1 MVRNN
6 IMGKTIKIGLLG
18 SGTVGSGVVEV
29 LKKNVDEISQKAG
42 TEIEIK
48 KILVRDLKKKRPH
61 LEGMELTDDIND
73 ILKDEDIDIIVEL
86 MGGLHPAREYMLR
99 AMKAGKHVVTANKD
113 VVAQFGKDMFD
124 AAKENRVEFLFEASV
139 GGGIPII
146 TPLKESLTAN
156 RITEVM
162 GIVNGTTNYM
172 LTQMTNCGNDY
183 ETALREA
190 QELGY
195 AEANPAA
202 DVEGYDAA
210 RKVAILASLAF
221 STRVTL
227 DDVSVEG
234 ITHITPQDIEYAKEL
249 GYVIKLLA
257 IANDSE
263 KGVDVRVHPAFLKK
277 DHPLASVNDVFN
289 AIFIKGNAIGEAMF
303 YGQGAGSLPTASAVV
318 ADIITVAREI
328 VKGIY
333 AAVDCSAFQV
343 KPFCP
348 LEETESSYYIRLLVA
363 DQPGVLGTI
372 ATVFGDQGVS
382 LKSVI
387 QTQRVKDQAEIVV
400 VTHHV
405 YHKQLLKAEQVLL
418 NLPVVTTISNVIR
431 VETKK
436 GEV

>member
-1 MVRNN
+1 
-6 IMGKTIKIGLLG
+6 MGKTIKIGLLG

-343 KPFCP
+343 KSFCP

>member
-1 MVRNN
+1 
-6 IMGKTIKIGLLG
+6 MGKTIKIGLLG

-29 LKKNVDEISQKAG
+29 LKKNVDEISEKAG
-42 TEIEIK
+42 TGIEIK
-48 KILVRDLKKKRPH
+48 KILVRDLKKKRPQ
-61 LEGMELTDDIND
+61 LEGMELTDDINE

-202 DVEGYDAA
+202 DVEGFDAA

-343 KPFCP
+343 KQFCP

>member
-1 MVRNN
+1 
-6 IMGKTIKIGLLG
+6 MGKTIKIGLLG
-18 SGTVGSGVVEV
+18 SGTVGTGVVQV
-29 LKKNVDEISQKAG
+29 LKQNTDEISQKAG
-42 TEIEIK
+42 TLIEIK
-48 KILVRDLKKKRPH
+48 KILVRSLTKKRPA
-61 LEGMELTDDIND
+61 LAGIELTDDIND
-73 ILKDEDIDIIVEL
+73 ILRDEDIDIVVEL

-124 AAKENRVEFLFEASV
+124 AAKDNRVEFLFEASV

-146 TPLKESLTAN
+146 TPLKESRTAN

-172 LTQMTNCGNDY
+172 LTQMTNYGRDY
-183 ETALREA
+183 ESALQEA
-190 QELGY
+190 QEMGY

-202 DVEGYDAA
+202 DVEGFDAA
-210 RKVAILASLAF
+210 RKAAILASLAF
-221 STRVTL
+221 NTRVTL

-234 ITHITPQDIEYAKEL
+234 ITHITPQDIDYAREL

-257 IANDSE
+257 IAKDSD

-277 DHPLASVNDVFN
+277 NHPLAAVNDVFN
-289 AIFIKGNAIGEAMF
+289 AIFIKGNAIGDAMF
-303 YGQGAGSLPTASAVV
+303 YGRGAGALPTASAVV
-318 ADIITVAREI
+318 ADIIAIAREI

-333 AAVDCSAFQV
+333 AAVDCSAFTV
-343 KPFCP
+343 KPLCP

-387 QTQRVKDQAEIVV
+387 QTRRVRDEAEIVAI
-400 VTHHV
+400 THHV
-405 YHKQLLKAEQVLL
+405 LHKRLLQAEQVLL

-431 VETKK
+431 VETQK